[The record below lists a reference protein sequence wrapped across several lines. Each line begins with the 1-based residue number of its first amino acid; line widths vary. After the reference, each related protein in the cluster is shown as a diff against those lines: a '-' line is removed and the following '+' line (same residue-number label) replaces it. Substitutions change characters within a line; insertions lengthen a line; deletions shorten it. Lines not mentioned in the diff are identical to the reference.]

1 MIKESFANRCVEDV
15 GHRGLIVM
23 VHGASL
29 RMRLF
34 IARAA
39 QVFMFLLPSLLSL
52 EITILSPLA
61 PLQKPAH
68 PWTSHLP
75 SGVEVAQSHRHART
89 LSHGSA
95 LAQTRSQVSLAY
107 TSLINHHTLCKRR
120 GLLLPLPKCVAK
132 PRPHACS
139 IEFGDAHNYIIQKCL
154 ADNQMWC

>member
-1 MIKESFANRCVEDV
+1 MIKESFDNLCVEDV
-15 GHRGLIVM
+15 GNRGLIVM
-23 VHGASL
+23 VHCASL

-52 EITILSPLA
+52 EITILSSLA

-89 LSHGSA
+89 
-95 LAQTRSQVSLAY
+95 
-107 TSLINHHTLCKRR
+107 HTLSRQ
-120 GLLLPLPKCVAK
+120 
-132 PRPHACS
+132 CS
-139 IEFGDAHNYIIQKCL
+139 CPNKITSEFGVYFFDKPPHFLQKERFASSPAKMCG
-154 ADNQMWC
+154 